1 MSIFVQPNAKEDEER
16 LKHVL
21 IADKHFNPERI
32 KQVIKSDI
40 YHVLLNYAHI
50 KGDDIYVDIEI
61 TQSGSYHIKVDAIS
75 PNLKIFGALPD
86 E

>member
-1 MSIFVQPNAKEDEER
+1 MSIFFNPNAKDDEER

-40 YHVLLNYAHI
+40 YYVLLNYAHL
-50 KGDDIYVDIEI
+50 KGDDIFVDIEI
-61 TQSGSYHIKVDAIS
+61 TPSGAYHFKIDAIS
-75 PNLKIFGALPD
+75 QNLKIFGALPD